1 MPPLLSLC
9 ITCMN
14 RESQLKQCL
23 KENMIKLSPFT
34 SNELEVVLVHFLHPE
49 KKKENEK
56 IDTWIRRTFPRFIR
70 SGVLRYYVTDRL
82 FSWHASIAK
91 NTSHRLANGS
101 FVVNMD
107 CDNKIDPREV
117 YYLLDLIK
125 GATKKKYRQKMSK
138 NVHGNFIYH
147 GWSGKFHDG
156 TYGRIGMFQED
167 FKKLGGY
174 DESFLPMGSQDMD
187 LLTRAT
193 LFYKSYDKIGP
204 RYNSIAIE
212 NTKTDS
218 LENVNFIFMDHIN
231 NQDTRKTNTPV
242 NQLINKNTVVEDI
255 DFNSWIPSS
264 LDNKSNSCDNQNN
277 NNSDQGIIYGE
288 GNNINMVVEETQDH
302 SQDHSQDNDSITLEK
317 VHESNANDNYQ
328 IESNIDFML
337 PTGLTTPSV
346 NLPLSKIDDNTPTP
360 NIGVDSGVSSYSNI
374 DIPIEHSGVMVDSQD
389 KWSSVRNI
397 LNQTIEQINQLDT
410 LFKNS
415 DLSFQPLPDFQ
426 YNYENDGTHNVI
438 GSNTSGS
445 NHSKS
450 REDHL
455 FDLGRGE
462 GSGESEVEGADQ
474 GEISEI
480 SKNIESIESIESREG
495 KNYPTWVDRP
505 THIPYTTPSQYE
517 SNNLERLKKEIE
529 NGGQDGTIQ
538 KNSWKRMEG
547 INRRRIYQ
555 KVKTDNYIITP
566 PHKGVSVMKI
576 LVDHLTMEYS
586 EMVKIVSQY
595 LQSQTKV
602 EPVIYMGET

>member
-1 MPPLLSLC
+1 
-9 ITCMN
+9 MN

-34 SNELEVVLVHFLHPE
+34 SSELEVVLVHFLHPD

-82 FSWHASIAK
+82 CSWHASIAK

-125 GATKKKYRQKMSK
+125 GASKKKYRQKISK

-193 LFYKSYDKIGP
+193 FFYKSYDKIGP

-231 NQDTRKTNTPV
+231 NHDTRDTNTPV
-242 NQLINKNTVVEDI
+242 SQSVSEHMGEEV
-255 DFNSWIPSS
+255 DFNSWIPSN
-264 LDNKSNSCDNQNN
+264 LDEKSNSCDHNQNN
-277 NNSDQGIIYGE
+277 NSNHGIIYGE
-288 GNNINMVVEETQDH
+288 GSNENMAVEETQEH
-302 SQDHSQDNDSITLEK
+302 NQYNNNITLEK
-317 VHESNANDNYQ
+317 VTQDATNDKYQ

-337 PTGLTTPSV
+337 PTGLTTPSIH
-346 NLPLSKIDDNTPTP
+346 LPLSKIEDNITP
-360 NIGVDSGVSSYSNI
+360 NPNLGINSVVSNYPNI
-374 DIPIEHSGVMVDSQD
+374 DISKEPAGVEVDSQD
-389 KWSSVRNI
+389 EWSSVRNI
-397 LNQTIEQINQLDT
+397 LNQTVEQINQLDT

-426 YNYENDGTHNVI
+426 YNTVNGNDNGGTDHIEKKENINDSFGSHNNT
-438 GSNTSGS
+438 GS
-445 NHSKS
+445 K
-450 REDHL
+450 EDTTTHL
-455 FDLGRGE
+455 FDVGRGE
-462 GSGESEVEGADQ
+462 GNGEGDVESVGQ
-474 GEISEI
+474 GEINE
-480 SKNIESIESIESREG
+480 NRENREG
-495 KNYPTWVDRP
+495 ENYPTWVDRP

-529 NGGQDGTIQ
+529 NGTQDGTIQ
-538 KNSWKRMEG
+538 NSSWKRMEG

-555 KVKTDNYIITP
+555 KVETDNYIITP
-566 PHKGVSVMKI
+566 PHRGVSVMKI

-586 EMVKIVSQY
+586 EMVRISSQY